1 MAVHPLKKRL
11 IFITLVYWF
20 LLLYIIAALIFWFTA
35 LDKQNAQMTTYRLNE
50 LKLDD
55 PTYVSKY
62 DTIQDERRRKSAQY
76 TGEGLTFL
84 AITLIVAVFVYRAVR
99 RQIKLQ
105 QQQQN
110 FMMAVTHELKTP
122 IAVTR
127 LNLETMQKRQLDEAQ
142 RQKLLSKTLEET
154 NRLNTL
160 TNNILVSAQ
169 LEGGR
174 YGRSR
179 EPVDF
184 STLVSNCAQDFRNRF
199 PERKM
204 EQQVEPGLQL
214 EGDPLLL
221 QMLVNNLLENAIK
234 YSAREGKITCKAYR
248 QHHHLSLQVLDE
260 GPGIPDNEKKKV
272 FEKFYRIGN
281 ESTRTA
287 KGTGLGLYLC
297 KKIARDHKG
306 TIHITDNSPVGCN
319 FAVHIPA

>member
-11 IFITLVYWF
+11 IIITMVYWF

-35 LDKQNAQMTTYRLNE
+35 LDKQNTQMTTYRLNE

-55 PTYVSKY
+55 PQYLGKY
-62 DTIQDERRRKSAQY
+62 DTIQEEKRRKSAQY

-122 IAVTR
+122 IAVAR
-127 LNLETMQKRQLDEAQ
+127 LNLETLQKHQLDELQ
-142 RQKLLSKTLEET
+142 RQKLLRKTLEET

-174 YGRSR
+174 YLLSK
-179 EPVDF
+179 ESIDF
-184 STLVSNCAQDFRNRF
+184 TGLVINCVQDFNSRF
-199 PERKM
+199 PERRWSK
-204 EQQVEPGLQL
+204 EVEPGLSL
-214 EGDPLLL
+214 MGDPLLL
-221 QMLVNNLLENAIK
+221 QILVNNLLENAVK
-234 YSAREGKITCKAYR
+234 YTPREALVACKAFR
-248 QHHHLSLQVLDE
+248 HHHHLVLQVTDE
-260 GPGIPDNEKKKV
+260 GPGIPDNEKRKV

-281 ESTRTA
+281 ENTRTA

-297 KKIARDHKG
+297 KKIVRDHKG
-306 TIHITDNSPVGCN
+306 SIRITDNIPSGCN
-319 FAVHIPA
+319 FTVSIPV